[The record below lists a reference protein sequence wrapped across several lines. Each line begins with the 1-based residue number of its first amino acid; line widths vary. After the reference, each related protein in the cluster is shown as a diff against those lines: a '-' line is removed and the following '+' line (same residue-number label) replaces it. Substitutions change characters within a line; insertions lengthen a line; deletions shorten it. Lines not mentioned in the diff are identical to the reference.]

1 VFVIAVPHASSDL
14 IRTEKRVKMGLLT
27 WIVVGAIAGWVAGKI
42 VKGSG
47 LGLIRDIVVG
57 VVGALLGGWLA
68 GKIFNVHNAISGFNL
83 KTLVVAILGA
93 VIILLAFRLLR
104 KR

>member
-1 VFVIAVPHASSDL
+1 
-14 IRTEKRVKMGLLT
+14 MGLLT
-27 WIVVGAIAGWVAGKI
+27 WIVVGAIAGFVAGKV

-47 LGLIRDIVVG
+47 LGLVRDIVLG

-68 GKIFNVHNAISGFNL
+68 GRIFKVHNPISGFNL
-83 KTLVVAILGA
+83 TTLVIAFLGS
-93 VIILLAFRLLR
+93 VIILLAVRALK

>member
-1 VFVIAVPHASSDL
+1 MFVIAVPHASSDL

>member
-1 VFVIAVPHASSDL
+1 
-14 IRTEKRVKMGLLT
+14 MGLLA
-27 WIVVGAIAGWVAGKI
+27 WIVVGAIAGWVAGKV
-42 VKGSG
+42 VKGTG
-47 LGLIRDIVVG
+47 LGLIRDIVLG
-57 VVGALLGGWLA
+57 VAGALLGGWLA

-83 KTLVVAILGA
+83 TTLVVAILGA